1 MLFGEPKV
9 KAADSVSGYKIS
21 RFLDMCIEK
30 SNRVGSIG
38 RRRLVPAGG
47 KLPRTKA
54 PTNTY

>member
-1 MLFGEPKV
+1 MFGKPQK
-9 KAADSVSGYKIS
+9 KAADFVLEYKIS

-30 SNRVGSIG
+30 SNRAGSTG

-47 KLPRTKA
+47 KLPRTSP